1 MYIVSNRG
9 VSADKIDE
17 FEKMIN
23 LKLPEDYKDFLLHTN
38 GGILNDD
45 IGINISIPNT
55 DIKFAMKKF
64 YGISTEEDCLELVN
78 RKVWEDLLE
87 YENPKDSKEDL
98 FQQSGLIEQSD
109 SEFVSTLEYRP
120 LVIGEDVLGQYVA
133 INFVGDFSYVCY
145 WDKDMKQSKSEDEN
159 AYYISNSFEEFVYI
173 IEKNEKGDENMEKVN
188 YLPLGSIVLMEGGIQ
203 KLIITSRGLVVQHN
217 GEEVFFDYAAV
228 PYPQGLISDDLLYF
242 NHENI
247 AKVVFEGYKD
257 DDDEVIVGNINKFI
271 ENHPNM
277 IKGDAQNW

>member
-9 VSADKIDE
+9 IGIEKIEE

-23 LKLPEDYKDFLLHTN
+23 LTLPDDYKDFLIHTN
-38 GGILNDD
+38 GGILNGDE
-45 IGINISIPNT
+45 GITIAIPNT
-55 DIKFAMKKF
+55 DIKFSMKKF
-64 YGISTEEDCLELVN
+64 YGIATEEDCLELVN
-78 RKVWEDLLE
+78 RHIWEELSETESMEGDQDDFSQHNEVSEQADFKPELE
-87 YENPKDSKEDL
+87 A
-98 FQQSGLIEQSD
+98 
-109 SEFVSTLEYRP
+109 EYRL
-120 LVIGEDVLGQYVA
+120 LVIGEDVLGQFIA

-203 KLIITSRGLVVQHN
+203 KLIITSRGIVVQHN